1 MAKFLGLRG
10 LGLKTAMVVLV
21 VLPSF
26 MLFGWNNGSTGHATD
41 LESFVKVNTL
51 QAIVWGWNLTDY

>member
-51 QAIVWGWNLTDY
+51 QALV